1 VGGINTSA
9 PTFAPGSTF
18 AGYRIEAEAGRGG
31 MGIVYRA
38 TQVALGR
45 PVALKLIAANFAGDR
60 SFRERFKREWET
72 AASIDHPN
80 VIPVY
85 EAGEADEHLFIA
97 MRYVEGLDLANLLAR
112 EPELAA
118 DRAVRIISQVAS
130 ALDAAHARGLVHRD
144 VKPANVLIGAEEHV
158 YLTDFGLT
166 KHASQDALTKT
177 GLFVGSVDY
186 AAPEQIRGEAM
197 DARTDVY
204 SLGCVLYQ
212 TLTKR
217 LPYDKPA
224 DVAKMYAHVSE
235 PPPVVSEARLDGS
248 TAFDAVVAKAMA
260 KEPDDR
266 YQTAGDLARAA
277 QAAIVEGSDPSMSR
291 AAKKPRSGRN
301 RIVKGSDPSTN
312 GEVSKRTKV
321 AIGITLPAVL
331 VAGLA
336 AAGLAASGVIGGS
349 GDDAPAPK
357 ATVTAATTA
366 EATTPPPEKT
376 VAPTGQPKAVA
387 TIKVGK
393 GPDGVAVSGGHVF
406 VANQQDGTLSVI
418 DPEADEVTGE
428 EIDAGSRPDGVV
440 AGKGVVWLAGAGS
453 DSVRRFQAAGEIVP
467 TAKVPVGDRPEAIS
481 LGKQLVWVANVN
493 DNTVNR
499 IDRATPSVVGSP
511 IGVGSKPSG
520 IFVGRRFVWVAN
532 NGDDT
537 VTRIDPSTAEVV
549 GDPIAVGS
557 KPRGVIE
564 TSNFAWIANS
574 GDGTVTR
581 LDRKT
586 GQLIGTTKVGLNP
599 RQLAFGNGFVWVT
612 NNGDNT
618 VTRLDPNTGRVI
630 GSPIPVGQKPLGIA
644 SGAGAVWVANHADHS
659 ITRIQP

>member
-1 VGGINTSA
+1 MGGINTSA

-85 EAGEADEHLFIA
+85 EAGEAEEHLFIA

-112 EPELAA
+112 EPELAPE
-118 DRAVRIISQVAS
+118 RAVRIIAQVAS

-235 PPPVVSEARLDGS
+235 PPAAGHRGPPRRPDRAS
-248 TAFDAVVAKAMA
+248 TRSW
-260 KEPDDR
+260 PR
-266 YQTAGDLARAA
+266 RW
-277 QAAIVEGSDPSMSR
+277 
-291 AAKKPRSGRN
+291 PRSPTTATSPPASSPRPPRPRSRG
-301 RIVKGSDPSTN
+301 
-312 GEVSKRTKV
+312 VS
-321 AIGITLPAVL
+321 PAS
-331 VAGLA
+331 
-336 AAGLAASGVIGGS
+336 AASKKR
-349 GDDAPAPK
+349 P
-357 ATVTAATTA
+357 
-366 EATTPPPEKT
+366 
-376 VAPTGQPKAVA
+376 
-387 TIKVGK
+387 
-393 GPDGVAVSGGHVF
+393 
-406 VANQQDGTLSVI
+406 LS
-418 DPEADEVTGE
+418 A
-428 EIDAGSRPDGVV
+428 R
-440 AGKGVVWLAGAGS
+440 S
-453 DSVRRFQAAGEIVP
+453 DR
-467 TAKVPVGDRPEAIS
+467 
-481 LGKQLVWVANVN
+481 
-493 DNTVNR
+493 
-499 IDRATPSVVGSP
+499 
-511 IGVGSKPSG
+511 
-520 IFVGRRFVWVAN
+520 
-532 NGDDT
+532 
-537 VTRIDPSTAEVV
+537 
-549 GDPIAVGS
+549 
-557 KPRGVIE
+557 
-564 TSNFAWIANS
+564 
-574 GDGTVTR
+574 
-581 LDRKT
+581 
-586 GQLIGTTKVGLNP
+586 
-599 RQLAFGNGFVWVT
+599 
-612 NNGDNT
+612 
-618 VTRLDPNTGRVI
+618 
-630 GSPIPVGQKPLGIA
+630 
-644 SGAGAVWVANHADHS
+644 
-659 ITRIQP
+659 

>member
-1 VGGINTSA
+1 
-9 PTFAPGSTF
+9 
-18 AGYRIEAEAGRGG
+18 

-97 MRYVEGLDLANLLAR
+97 MRYVEGLDLAALLAR
-112 EPELAA
+112 EPLLDPE
-118 DRAVRIISQVAS
+118 RAVRIIAQVAS

-144 VKPANVLIGAEEHV
+144 VKPANVLIGASEHV

-186 AAPEQIRGEAM
+186 AAPEQIRGEQM

-217 LPYDKPA
+217 LPYDKDA
-224 DVAKMYAHVSE
+224 DVAKMYAHISA
-235 PPPVVSEARLDGS
+235 PPPVVTEARPDAPPAL
-248 TAFDAVVAKAMA
+248 DAVVEKAMA
-260 KEPDDR
+260 TEPEDR
-266 YQTAGDLARAA
+266 YASAGELARAA
-277 QAAIVEGSDPSMSR
+277 QAALARAPVAAPSRGGSSSR
-291 AAKKPRSGRN
+291 PAAAARVADDGLSRRRKL
-301 RIVKGSDPSTN
+301 
-312 GEVSKRTKV
+312 
-321 AIGITLPAVL
+321 AIGIGLPAVL

-336 AAGLAASGVIGGS
+336 AAGLAASGVLGG
-349 GDDAPAPK
+349 GDDPGQRAIVTATPTAEAQGANAGAQGANAGAQGANAGAQGANAGAQGGGTTQPPE
-357 ATVTAATTA
+357 ATVTVDTT
-366 EATTPPPEKT
+366 EPRVT
-376 VAPTGQPKAVA
+376 A
-387 TIKVGK
+387 TIPVGA
-393 GPDGVAVSGGHVF
+393 GPDGVAVSGGKVF
-406 VANQQDGTLSVI
+406 VANQKGGTLSVI
-418 DPEADEVTGE
+418 DPESEEALGE
-428 EIDAGSRPDGVV
+428 PLAAGTRPDGIV
-440 AGKGVVWLAGAGS
+440 AGKGVVWLASAGS
-453 DSVRRFQAAGEIVP
+453 DEVARFQADGEVVP

-481 LGKQLVWVANVN
+481 LGKQLVWVANLN

-499 IDRATPSVVGSP
+499 IDRATPSVTGTP
-511 IGVGSKPSG
+511 IGVGSKPAG
-520 IFVGRRFVWVAN
+520 IFVGRRFVWVSN
-532 NGDDT
+532 SGDDT

-549 GDPIAVGS
+549 GNPISVGIR
-557 KPRGVIE
+557 PRGVIE
-564 TSNFAWIANS
+564 TTEAAWVANA

-586 GQLIGTTKVGLNP
+586 GAVIGTTKVGRDP
-599 RQLAFGNGFVWVT
+599 RQLTFSQGFVWVT
-612 NNGDNT
+612 NNDDNT
-618 VTRLDPNTGRVI
+618 VTRLDPKTGRIVGNAI
-630 GSPIPVGQKPLGIA
+630 AVGSRPIGIA
-644 SGAGAVWVANHADHS
+644 AGAGSIWVANHGDDS
-659 ITRIQP
+659 ITRIEP

>member
-1 VGGINTSA
+1 MGGINTSA

-85 EAGEADEHLFIA
+85 EAGEAEEHLFIA

-112 EPELAA
+112 EPELAPE
-118 DRAVRIISQVAS
+118 RAVRIIAQVAA

-204 SLGCVLYQ
+204 SLGCVFYQ

-235 PPPVVSEARLDGS
+235 PPPLVSAARLDGT

-266 YQTAGDLARAA
+266 YQSAGEFAKAA
-277 QAAIVEGSDPSMSR
+277 QAALTG
-291 AAKKPRSGRN
+291 
-301 RIVKGSDPSTN
+301 GSDPSTQTQHKN
-312 GEVSKRTKV
+312 ACKCGR
-321 AIGITLPAVL
+321 
-331 VAGLA
+331 
-336 AAGLAASGVIGGS
+336 
-349 GDDAPAPK
+349 
-357 ATVTAATTA
+357 
-366 EATTPPPEKT
+366 
-376 VAPTGQPKAVA
+376 
-387 TIKVGK
+387 
-393 GPDGVAVSGGHVF
+393 
-406 VANQQDGTLSVI
+406 
-418 DPEADEVTGE
+418 
-428 EIDAGSRPDGVV
+428 
-440 AGKGVVWLAGAGS
+440 
-453 DSVRRFQAAGEIVP
+453 
-467 TAKVPVGDRPEAIS
+467 S
-481 LGKQLVWVANVN
+481 LC
-493 DNTVNR
+493 
-499 IDRATPSVVGSP
+499 
-511 IGVGSKPSG
+511 
-520 IFVGRRFVWVAN
+520 
-532 NGDDT
+532 
-537 VTRIDPSTAEVV
+537 
-549 GDPIAVGS
+549 
-557 KPRGVIE
+557 
-564 TSNFAWIANS
+564 
-574 GDGTVTR
+574 
-581 LDRKT
+581 
-586 GQLIGTTKVGLNP
+586 
-599 RQLAFGNGFVWVT
+599 
-612 NNGDNT
+612 
-618 VTRLDPNTGRVI
+618 
-630 GSPIPVGQKPLGIA
+630 
-644 SGAGAVWVANHADHS
+644 
-659 ITRIQP
+659 

>member
-85 EAGEADEHLFIA
+85 EAGEAEEHLFIA

-112 EPELAA
+112 EPELAPE
-118 DRAVRIISQVAS
+118 RAVRIIAQVAS
-130 ALDAAHARGLVHRD
+130 ALDAAHARDLVHRD

-204 SLGCVLYQ
+204 SLGCVLFQ

-235 PPPVVSEARLDGS
+235 PPPLVSAARLDGS
-248 TAFDAVVAKAMA
+248 TAFDAVVVQAMA

-266 YQTAGDLARAA
+266 YQSAGELAKAA
-277 QAAIVEGSDPSMSR
+277 QDALAGVAQPAPKRKKRSSPANQAPATGNEQVSR
-291 AAKKPRSGRN
+291 RAK
-301 RIVKGSDPSTN
+301 I
-312 GEVSKRTKV
+312 
-321 AIGITLPAVL
+321 AIGVGLPAIL

-336 AAGLAASGVIGGS
+336 AAGLAATGVLGGS
-349 GDDAPAPK
+349 EDGKPA
-357 ATVTAATTA
+357 ALAAATATPQA
-366 EATTPPPEKT
+366 PATTPPPEAT
-376 VAPTGQPKAVA
+376 AVPTGQPKAVA

-393 GPDGVAVSGGHVF
+393 GPDGVAVSGGSVF

-418 DPEADEVTGE
+418 DPEANEVSGDP
-428 EIDAGSRPDGVV
+428 IKAGTRPDGVV
-440 AGKGVVWLAGAGS
+440 AGKGVVWLASGGS
-453 DSVRRFQAAGEIVP
+453 DAVQRFQAAGEIVP

-499 IDRATPSVVGSP
+499 IDRASPAVVGSP

-520 IFVGRRFVWVAN
+520 VFVGRRFVWVAN

-549 GDPIAVGS
+549 GDPIPVGRR
-557 KPRGVIE
+557 PRGVIE
-564 TSNFAWIANS
+564 TESAAWIANS

-581 LDRKT
+581 LNRKT
-586 GQLIGTTKVGLNP
+586 GDVLGTTKVGRNP

-612 NNGDNT
+612 NNSDNT
-618 VTRLDPNTGRVI
+618 VTRLDPNTGRVV

-644 SGAGAVWVANHADHS
+644 SGAGSVWVANHADHS

>member
-1 VGGINTSA
+1 
-9 PTFAPGSTF
+9 
-18 AGYRIEAEAGRGG
+18 
-31 MGIVYRA
+31 M
-38 TQVALGR
+38 
-45 PVALKLIAANFAGDR
+45 ALKLIAANFAGDR

-85 EAGEADEHLFIA
+85 EAGEAEEHLFIA

-112 EPELAA
+112 EPELDP
-118 DRAVRIISQVAS
+118 DRAVRIIAQVAS
-130 ALDAAHARGLVHRD
+130 ALDAAHQRGLVHRD

-217 LPYDKPA
+217 IPYDKPA

-235 PPPVVSEARLDGS
+235 PPPLVSEARLDGL
-248 TAFDAVVAKAMA
+248 TAFDGVIAKAMA

-266 YQTAGDLARAA
+266 YQTAGELGRAA
-277 QAAIVEGSDPSMSR
+277 QAALTGGSDPSTKSKG
-291 AAKKPRSGRN
+291 KKPRSARN
-301 RIVKGSDPSTN
+301 RIVKGSDPSPATGN
-312 GEVSKRTKV
+312 AEVSRKTKV
-321 AIGITLPAVL
+321 AIGIALPAVL

-336 AAGLAASGVIGGS
+336 AAGLAATGVIGG
-349 GDDAPAPK
+349 GDDTPVAK
-357 ATVTAATTA
+357 AIATPTATATAA
-366 EATTPPPEKT
+366 ATTPPPEAT
-376 VAPTGQPKAVA
+376 AAPTGQPKAVA

-393 GPDGVAVSGGHVF
+393 GPDGVAVSGGRVF
-406 VANQQDGTLSVI
+406 VANQEAGTLSVI
-418 DPEADEVTGE
+418 DPGTDKVIGDP
-428 EIDAGSRPDGVV
+428 IDAGARPDGVV
-440 AGKGVVWLAGAGS
+440 AGKGVVWLAGAGT

-493 DNTVNR
+493 DDTVNR

-520 IFVGRRFVWVAN
+520 IFVGRRSVWVAN

-549 GDPIAVGS
+549 GTPIAVG
-557 KPRGVIE
+557 KDPRGVIE
-564 TSNFAWIANS
+564 TENFAWVANS
-574 GDGTVTR
+574 GDDTVTR

-586 GQLIGTTKVGLNP
+586 GQVVGTTKVGKNP

-618 VTRLDPNTGRVI
+618 VTRLDPNTGRVV
-630 GSPIPVGQKPLGIA
+630 GSQIAVGQKPLGIA
-644 SGAGAVWVANHADHS
+644 SGAGAVWVANHGDHT
-659 ITRIQP
+659 ITRIGF

>member
-1 VGGINTSA
+1 
-9 PTFAPGSTF
+9 
-18 AGYRIEAEAGRGG
+18 
-31 MGIVYRA
+31 
-38 TQVALGR
+38 
-45 PVALKLIAANFAGDR
+45 
-60 SFRERFKREWET
+60 
-72 AASIDHPN
+72 
-80 VIPVY
+80 
-85 EAGEADEHLFIA
+85 

-112 EPELAA
+112 EPELDP
-118 DRAVRIISQVAS
+118 DRAVRIIAQVAS

-217 LPYDKPA
+217 IPYDKPA

-235 PPPVVSEARLDGS
+235 PPPLVSEARLDGS
-248 TAFDAVVAKAMA
+248 TAFDNVVAKAMA

-266 YQTAGDLARAA
+266 YQTAGELAKAA
-277 QAAIVEGSDPSMSR
+277 QAALGGVVEKAP
-291 AAKKPRSGRN
+291 KKRKSSPANKVATGN
-301 RIVKGSDPSTN
+301 A
-312 GEVSKRTKV
+312 EVSRRTKV
-321 AIGITLPAVL
+321 AIGITLPAIL

-349 GDDAPAPK
+349 DDGDKPVAK
-357 ATVTAATTA
+357 ATATATATAAATTA
-366 EATTPPPEKT
+366 PPEATA
-376 VAPTGQPKAVA
+376 APAGNPKAVA

-406 VANQQDGTLSVI
+406 VANQQAGTLSVI
-418 DPEADEVTGE
+418 DPESNEVMGDP
-428 EIDAGSRPDGVV
+428 IDAGARPDGVV

-467 TAKVPVGDRPEAIS
+467 TAKVPVGNRPEAIS

-499 IDRATPSVVGSP
+499 IDRATPSPVGSP

-549 GDPIAVGS
+549 GDAIAVG
-557 KPRGVIE
+557 KEPRGVIE
-564 TSNFAWIANS
+564 TAKFAWVANS
-574 GDGTVTR
+574 GDGTITR

-586 GQLIGTTKVGLNP
+586 GNVVGTTKVGRNP
-599 RQLAFGNGFVWVT
+599 RHLAFGNGFVWVT
-612 NNGDNT
+612 NNADNS
-618 VTRLDPNTGRVI
+618 VTRLDPETGRVV

-644 SGAGAVWVANHADHS
+644 SGAGAVWVANHADHT
-659 ITRIQP
+659 ITRIGF

>member
-1 VGGINTSA
+1 
-9 PTFAPGSTF
+9 
-18 AGYRIEAEAGRGG
+18 

-45 PVALKLIAANFAGDR
+45 PVALKLIAADFAGDR

-85 EAGEADEHLFIA
+85 EAGEAEQHLFIA
-97 MRYVEGLDLANLLAR
+97 MRYVEGLDLAQLLAR
-112 EPELAA
+112 EPELAPE
-118 DRAVRIISQVAS
+118 RAVRIIAQVAA

-204 SLGCVLYQ
+204 SLGCVFYQ

-224 DVAKMYAHVSE
+224 DMAKMYAHVSE
-235 PPPVVSEARLDGS
+235 PPPLVSAARLDGS
-248 TAFDAVVAKAMA
+248 TAFDGVVAKAMA
-260 KEPDDR
+260 KEAGDR
-266 YQTAGDLARAA
+266 YQSAGEFAKAA
-277 QAAIVEGSDPSMSR
+277 QAALEGVAEPAPKKRRSSAANQAPATGKEQVSR
-291 AAKKPRSGRN
+291 
-301 RIVKGSDPSTN
+301 
-312 GEVSKRTKV
+312 RTKL
-321 AIGITLPAVL
+321 AIGIALPTVL

-349 GDDAPAPK
+349 GDGDK
-357 ATVTAATTA
+357 TAAKVVPTA
-366 EATTPPPEKT
+366 TASAQATTPPPEAT
-376 VAPTGQPKAVA
+376 AAPPAGQPKAVA

-406 VANQQDGTLSVI
+406 VANQQGGTLSVI
-418 DPEADEVTGE
+418 DPEANEVIGDP
-428 EIDAGSRPDGVV
+428 IDAGSRPDGVV
-440 AGKGVVWLAGAGS
+440 AGKGVVWLAGAGT
-453 DSVRRFQAAGEIVP
+453 DSVRRFQAAGQIVP

-493 DNTVNR
+493 DDTVNR

-520 IFVGRRFVWVAN
+520 IFVGRRFVWVSN

-537 VTRIDPSTAEVV
+537 VTRIDPSTAEVI
-549 GDPIAVGS
+549 GDPIAVGA

-564 TSNFAWIANS
+564 TANFAWVANS

-581 LDRKT
+581 LNRKT
-586 GQLIGTTKVGLNP
+586 GETVGVTTVGHDP
-599 RQLAFGNGFVWVT
+599 RQLAFGNGSVWVT

-618 VTRLDPNTGRVI
+618 VTRLDPNTGRVV

-644 SGAGAVWVANHADHS
+644 SGAGAVWVANHADHT
-659 ITRIQP
+659 ITRIEP

>member
-1 VGGINTSA
+1 MGGINTSA

-85 EAGEADEHLFIA
+85 EAGEAEEHLFIA

-112 EPELAA
+112 EPEFAA
-118 DRAVRIISQVAS
+118 DRAVRIIAQVAS

-212 TLTKR
+212 ALTKR

-235 PPPVVSEARLDGS
+235 PPPLVSEARLDGS

-266 YQTAGDLARAA
+266 YQSAGDLARAA
-277 QAAIVEGSDPSMSR
+277 TAALTG
-291 AAKKPRSGRN
+291 
-301 RIVKGSDPSTN
+301 GSDPSTSAQHKKSRSARN
-312 GEVSKRTKV
+312 PIVQGSD
-321 AIGITLPAVL
+321 P
-331 VAGLA
+331 
-336 AAGLAASGVIGGS
+336 AAGVAADEGGDRDRVAHGPRGRAGRGGARRERRDRRRRGRARS
-349 GDDAPAPK
+349 RRDARRPRT
-357 ATVTAATTA
+357 ATAQANATTQPP
-366 EATTPPPEKT
+366 EATPRRR
-376 VAPTGQPKAVA
+376 
-387 TIKVGK
+387 
-393 GPDGVAVSGGHVF
+393 
-406 VANQQDGTLSVI
+406 
-418 DPEADEVTGE
+418 
-428 EIDAGSRPDGVV
+428 RPD
-440 AGKGVVWLAGAGS
+440 S
-453 DSVRRFQAAGEIVP
+453 RRPWRRSRSARGRTASPSAAGTCSWPIRRPGRSASSIRRP
-467 TAKVPVGDRPEAIS
+467 TR
-481 LGKQLVWVANVN
+481 
-493 DNTVNR
+493 
-499 IDRATPSVVGSP
+499 
-511 IGVGSKPSG
+511 
-520 IFVGRRFVWVAN
+520 
-532 NGDDT
+532 
-537 VTRIDPSTAEVV
+537 
-549 GDPIAVGS
+549 
-557 KPRGVIE
+557 
-564 TSNFAWIANS
+564 
-574 GDGTVTR
+574 
-581 LDRKT
+581 
-586 GQLIGTTKVGLNP
+586 
-599 RQLAFGNGFVWVT
+599 
-612 NNGDNT
+612 
-618 VTRLDPNTGRVI
+618 
-630 GSPIPVGQKPLGIA
+630 
-644 SGAGAVWVANHADHS
+644 
-659 ITRIQP
+659 

>member
-1 VGGINTSA
+1 
-9 PTFAPGSTF
+9 
-18 AGYRIEAEAGRGG
+18 

-45 PVALKLIAANFAGDR
+45 PVALKLIAADFAGDR

-85 EAGEADEHLFIA
+85 EAGEAEQHLFIA
-97 MRYVEGLDLANLLAR
+97 MRYVEGLDLAQLLAR
-112 EPELAA
+112 EPELAP
-118 DRAVRIISQVAS
+118 DRAVRIIAQVAA

-212 TLTKR
+212 TLTQR
-217 LPYDKPA
+217 IPYDKPA

-235 PPPVVSEARLDGS
+235 PPPLVSEARLDAS
-248 TAFDAVVAKAMA
+248 TAFDGVVAKAMA
-260 KEPDDR
+260 KEPGDR
-266 YQTAGDLARAA
+266 YQTAGELGKAA
-277 QAAIVEGSDPSMSR
+277 QAALEGVPQPLPKKKRSSAAHKVPGDPVSR
-291 AAKKPRSGRN
+291 
-301 RIVKGSDPSTN
+301 
-312 GEVSKRTKV
+312 RTKI
-321 AIGITLPAVL
+321 AIGVTLPAIL

-336 AAGLAASGVIGGS
+336 AAGLAATGVFGGS
-349 GDDAPAPK
+349 DDGGAKAVASAVPT
-357 ATVTAATTA
+357 ATVA
-366 EATTPPPEKT
+366 ATTPPPEAT
-376 VAPTGQPKAVA
+376 AAPTGEPKAVA

-406 VANQQDGTLSVI
+406 VANQQAGTLSVI
-418 DPEADEVTGE
+418 DPEANKVIGDP
-428 EIDAGSRPDGVV
+428 IDAGARPDGVA

-453 DSVRRFQAAGEIVP
+453 DSVRRFQAAEQIVP

-499 IDRATPSVVGSP
+499 IDRATPSPVGSP

-537 VTRIDPSTAEVV
+537 ITRIDPSTAEVV
-549 GDPIAVGS
+549 GDPIAVG
-557 KPRGVIE
+557 KDPRGVIE
-564 TSNFAWIANS
+564 TEGFAWVANS
-574 GDGTVTR
+574 GDDTVTR
-581 LDRKT
+581 LNRKT
-586 GQLIGTTKVGLNP
+586 GETVGVTTVGHDP
-599 RQLAFGNGFVWVT
+599 RQLAFGNGSVWVT

-618 VTRLDPNTGRVI
+618 VTRLDPNTGRVV

-644 SGAGAVWVANHADHS
+644 SGAGAVWVANHADHT
-659 ITRIQP
+659 ITRIEP

>member
-1 VGGINTSA
+1 VGGISTTA

-18 AGYRIEAEAGRGG
+18 SGYRIEAEAGRGG

-85 EAGEADEHLFIA
+85 EAGEAEEHLFIA
-97 MRYVEGLDLANLLAR
+97 MRYVEGLDLANLITR
-112 EPELAA
+112 EPEF
-118 DRAVRIISQVAS
+118 DPERAVRIVAQVAS

-144 VKPANVLIGAEEHV
+144 VKPANILIGAEEHV

-217 LPYDKPA
+217 LPYDKPG
-224 DVAKMYAHVSE
+224 DVAKMYAHISE
-235 PPPVVSEARLDGS
+235 PPPVVTEARPDLPP
-248 TAFDAVVAKAMA
+248 ALDAVVAKAMA
-260 KEPDDR
+260 KEPSER
-266 YQTAGDLARAA
+266 YASAGELAAA
-277 QAAIVEGSDPSMSR
+277 ANAATIKGSDPSTSAQR
-291 AAKKPRSGRN
+291 KKPRSAQN
-301 RIVKGSDPSTN
+301 PIVKGSDP
-312 GEVSKRTKV
+312 GLGRRGRV
-321 AIGITLPAVL
+321 AIGIALPSVL
-331 VAGLA
+331 VVGLV
-336 AAGLAASGVIGGS
+336 AAGLGAAGVFDGGGKKGATAAATAAATATSTAPPEAAAS
-349 GDDAPAPK
+349 A
-357 ATVTAATTA
+357 
-366 EATTPPPEKT
+366 
-376 VAPTGQPKAVA
+376 PKAVA

-393 GPDGVAVSGGHVF
+393 GPDGVAVSGGRVL
-406 VANQQDGTLSVI
+406 VANQQGGTLSVI
-418 DPEADEVTGE
+418 NPETNRVTGKPLP
-428 EIDAGSRPDGVV
+428 AGTRPDGIV
-440 AGKGVVWLAGAGS
+440 AGKGVVWLASAGS
-453 DSVRRFQAAGEIVP
+453 DAVERFQAAGEIVP

-499 IDRATPSVVGSP
+499 IDRASPAIVGGP
-511 IGVGSKPSG
+511 IGVGSKPTG
-520 IFVGRRFVWVAN
+520 IFVGRRFVWVTN
-532 NGDDT
+532 SGDDT
-537 VTRIDPSTAEVV
+537 VVRIDPSTAEVV
-549 GDPIAVGS
+549 GTPISVGHR
-557 KPRGVIE
+557 PRGVIE
-564 TSNFAWIANS
+564 TENAAWIANA

-586 GQLIGTTKVGLNP
+586 GKELGTTKVGRDP
-599 RQLAFGNGFVWVT
+599 RQLAFGNSFVWVT
-612 NNGDNT
+612 NNDDNS
-618 VTRLDPNTGRVI
+618 VTRLDPQTGRVV

>member
-1 VGGINTSA
+1 MGCIETSA

-38 TQVALGR
+38 TQIALGR

-85 EAGEADEHLFIA
+85 EAGEAEEHLFIA

-112 EPELAA
+112 EPELEPE
-118 DRAVRIISQVAS
+118 RAVRIVSQVAS
-130 ALDAAHARGLVHRD
+130 ALDAAHAQGLVHRD

-186 AAPEQIRGEAM
+186 AAPEQIRGETM

-204 SLGCVLYQ
+204 SLGCVLFQ
-212 TLTKR
+212 ALTKQI
-217 LPYDKPA
+217 PYDKPG
-224 DVAKMYAHVSE
+224 DVAKMYAHISE
-235 PPPVVSEARLDGS
+235 PPPVITEARPDAPPAL
-248 TAFDAVVAKAMA
+248 DAVIATAMA
-260 KEPDDR
+260 KEPEDR
-266 YQTAGDLARAA
+266 YQTAGELARAA
-277 QAAIVEGSDPSMSR
+277 QAALAGEAQAAPKKKR
-291 AAKKPRSGRN
+291 AASSAGKAAPPAAGGAASRRSR
-301 RIVKGSDPSTN
+301 
-312 GEVSKRTKV
+312 V
-321 AIGITLPAVL
+321 ALGIALPTIL

-336 AAGLAASGVIGGS
+336 AAGLAASGVLGG
-349 GDDAPAPK
+349 GDDANSRA
-357 ATVTAATTA
+357 TAAPQATA
-366 EATTPPPEKT
+366 TARAATTPPPEAT
-376 VAPTGQPKAVA
+376 PAAPAGQPKAVA

-406 VANQQDGTLSVI
+406 VANQQAGTLSVI
-418 DPEADEVTGE
+418 DPEANEGIGDP
-428 EIDAGSRPDGVV
+428 IAAGTRPDGVV
-440 AGKGVVWLAGAGS
+440 AGKGVVWLASAGS
-453 DSVRRFQAAGEIVP
+453 DAVQRFQAAGEIVP
-467 TAKVPVGDRPEAIS
+467 TAKVPVGNRPEAIS

-499 IDRATPSVVGSP
+499 IDRASPAVVGSP

-549 GDPIAVGS
+549 GTPIAVGS

-564 TSNFAWIANS
+564 TADAAWIANS
-574 GDGTVTR
+574 GDGTITR

-586 GQLIGTTKVGLNP
+586 GAVLGTTKVGRDP
-599 RQLAFGNGFVWVT
+599 RQLAFGQGFVWVT
-612 NNGDNT
+612 NNDDNT
-618 VTRLDPNTGRVI
+618 VTRLDPQTGRVV
-630 GSPIPVGQKPLGIA
+630 GSPIPVGGRPLGIA
-644 SGAGAVWVANHADHS
+644 SGAGGVWVANHADHT